1 MRYRDKDMGPQ
12 IWCAIGKHDL
22 TPITPRMGMVKR
34 LKKVIYKVL
43 NHNPVAGSENHDRKH
58 LSKITKN
65 ITQRRYNNGVGGKIG
80 ILIKGTQQMK

>member
-43 NHNPVAGSENHDRKH
+43 NHKPCKH
-58 LSKITKN
+58 KKPRAYDIHN
-65 ITQRRYNNGVGGKIG
+65 RRQLTTESI
-80 ILIKGTQQMK
+80 I